1 MRCKSIRS
9 VSWSICNLVNNL
21 MDQDILHFKL
31 GDDFFNVGCVKHKC
45 LLLVMLHLYN
55 FYFFLWILF
64 NVLAYE
70 RHF

>member
-1 MRCKSIRS
+1 MDH
-9 VSWSICNLVNNL
+9 NL
-21 MDQDILHFKL
+21 LHFKL

-55 FYFFLWILF
+55 FYFYFLCILF

>member
-1 MRCKSIRS
+1 
-9 VSWSICNLVNNL
+9 
-21 MDQDILHFKL
+21 MDHDLLHLKL

-45 LLLVMLHLYN
+45 LLLVMFHLYN
-55 FYFFLWILF
+55 FFFLCILF